1 MRSQL
6 SRTSAGVPRALQIVL
21 AGPVGP
27 QRLRDDTV
35 VYDADGWYR
44 TLTPSAS
51 FSAANEVLFCNL
63 SEGDPDGHIDDIV
76 AEYHAR
82 GLPMSWCVYP
92 WTQPADL
99 GARLLARGAT
109 SAKVRAYLT
118 STSLPLKVV
127 DGVEVQRVEPST
139 PGAVDTFVDLL
150 SAGYGVPDDEAA
162 FRRVRY
168 RQLCSGPAP
177 VMHLF
182 LARCGGEPAGCMA
195 MVVKPDSAHLTG
207 GAVLPAYQARGVF
220 QSLIAAAL
228 AAMRDLNISLATG
241 HSNEQSAFWVQRF
254 GFKLVYA
261 YDIYELTPL
270 GA

>member
-1 MRSQL
+1 MRSHL
-6 SRTSAGVPRALQIVL
+6 SATEAGVPRALEIAL
-21 AGPVGP
+21 NGPVGP

-35 VYDADGWYR
+35 VHDVDGWYR

-51 FSAANEVLFCNL
+51 FSAANEVLFSNL
-63 SEGDPDGHIDDIV
+63 DPGDPDGHIERIV
-76 AEYHAR
+76 AEYHTR

-109 SAKVRAYLT
+109 RSTVRAFLA
-118 STSLPLKVV
+118 STSLPLQVV
-127 DGVEVQRVEPST
+127 DGVDVRRVDPKI
-139 PGAVDTFVDLL
+139 PGAVDAYVDLL
-150 SAGYGVPDDEAA
+150 SSGYGVPDDEAA

-168 RQLCSGPAP
+168 RQLASGPAP

-182 LARCGGEPAGCMA
+182 LARCGGEAAGCMA

-207 GAVLPAYQARGVF
+207 GTVLPAFQARGVF

-228 AAMRDLNISLATG
+228 GAMRDLEITLATG
-241 HSNEQSAFWVQRF
+241 HSNEQSAFWVRRF
-254 GFKLVYA
+254 GFELIYT
-261 YDIYELTPL
+261 YDIYELTP
-270 GA
+270 GGG